1 MKKYAFKSR
10 FLFVKNQSIFNS
22 FAVNFINC
30 SSRFFHRG
38 VLIKIS
44 AVDGQQKITI
54 RRHRIVCDGEI
65 TNLNEVRKRD
75 ESGGKFILNGA

>member
-30 SSRFFHRG
+30 SSLFPPG
-38 VLIKIS
+38 VLIKIE

-65 TNLNEVRKRD
+65 TNLNEV
-75 ESGGKFILNGA
+75 A